1 MLALNSLVSRAA
13 YATPNLSSLILFGS
27 VSTTCSFT
35 DSVAVAMV
43 ESQFVD
49 VLRGGYKDGHLR
61 RACIGISIAQKTDD
75 GEYV

>member
-1 MLALNSLVSRAA
+1 MLALNSMVSRAA

-43 ESQFVD
+43 ENQFME
-49 VLRGGYKDGHLR
+49 VLGWYKYLLLGMSVYRHQYR
-61 RACIGISIAQKTDD
+61 SEGR
-75 GEYV
+75 